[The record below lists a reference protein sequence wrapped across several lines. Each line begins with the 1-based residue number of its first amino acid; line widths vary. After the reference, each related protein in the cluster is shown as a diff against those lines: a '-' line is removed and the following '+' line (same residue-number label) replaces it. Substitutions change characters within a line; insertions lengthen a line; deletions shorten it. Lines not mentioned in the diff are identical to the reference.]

1 MSKVQLGLVFEIN
14 GKPVSV
20 SPKQAIS
27 DFKALKEKG
36 IEFTLPERIELGTI
50 EKLDDFLERQF
61 GAEFSLPEASDFP
74 SPLDQAYAKLEEIVL
89 AVESFHLK
97 VLGTQEK
104 ADKGRSADY
113 SIGLSATWPIGE
125 QLDLIEKVLA
135 IKGVYLKLSNE
146 GETAPPAQ

>member
-14 GKPVSV
+14 GKTVSV

-27 DFKALKEKG
+27 NFNTLKEKG
-36 IEFTLPERIELGTI
+36 IEFTLPERLELGTI

-61 GAEFSLPEASDFP
+61 GTEFSLPEASDFP
-74 SPLDQAYAKLEEIVL
+74 SPLDSAYAKLEEIVL
-89 AVESFHLK
+89 AVEAFHLK

-104 ADKGRSADY
+104 ADKKRSADY

-125 QLDLIEKVLA
+125 EVALIDDVLE
-135 IKGVYLKLSNE
+135 IKGLYLKLSNE
-146 GETAPPAQ
+146 AETAPPAS